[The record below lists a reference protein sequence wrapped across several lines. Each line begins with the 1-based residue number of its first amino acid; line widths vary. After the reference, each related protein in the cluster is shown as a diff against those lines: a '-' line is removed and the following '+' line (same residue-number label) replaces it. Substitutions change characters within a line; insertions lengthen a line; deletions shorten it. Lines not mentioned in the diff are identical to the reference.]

1 MERILRENGF
11 DQATVKVFIDN
22 NVDMEVFSSL
32 QSADFQELGITSFGC
47 GESSADCKLENTS
60 MSTLLSMKT
69 FTVA

>member
-32 QSADFQELGITSFGC
+32 QSADFQELGITSFGLRRKLQLLQVSSIC
-47 GESSADCKLENTS
+47 G
-60 MSTLLSMKT
+60 
-69 FTVA
+69 